1 MNRIKVGSALV
12 LGLFGL
18 LSGSVAGGQVT
29 KEQLDDVRAK
39 LQAPESLFNNLS
51 NEHRKVLS
59 GGALNFFHVIKQ
71 WPEIE
76 RGVLAR
82 QASLDASQWS
92 EIERG
97 VLAQQ
102 ASLDASS
109 LPDQS
114 LASELALIEAPIPPG
129 GPFQVSN
136 PANDS
141 LYGPATGNT
150 QSETST
156 AWCGKNVAV
165 GYNDSESYWDSGFAT
180 SFKQLSF
187 NGFGYST
194 NEGMSYTDEG
204 YLLSKITGDLFDF
217 LQGDPALACG
227 SQTNFYYGSLDF
239 RQDASGMFWSA
250 ITVSPSTTGGA
261 SFNAPIVAV
270 QKSALTHFLDKD
282 SLAVDHN
289 NPKHLAV
296 GYTDFD
302 GSFTACPSTFGVAVE
317 VVESSDGGATWT
329 SPFVIFRVC
338 SNSFAVQ
345 GSQVAFSPNGSVD
358 VALEGFFSI
367 KQLGFVQAAFGSPFP
382 SVKLVANISGVGDGF
397 VLQGGFRTFLDIQQ
411 LAVDNS
417 AASTKG
423 NLYLTYHDS
432 KFHKTFT
439 GVSYG
444 YADAMIVKSSNNGA
458 SWSVPV
464 QVNTNPEPLSS
475 GLGTD
480 SYQPDVAVD
489 QTGAVAVCFYD
500 RRDDPGNYLIDRYCG
515 VSHDAAAT
523 FTNVRKTS
531 TSFPPAH
538 GMDDLVN
545 PNYMGDYDWMTVDG
559 LKMTSGFIGAFEV
572 VRGAGPGSFVPNADV
587 KAVNFN

>member
-1 MNRIKVGSALV
+1 MNRMKVGSALV

-18 LSGSVAGGQVT
+18 LSGSVARGQVT

-39 LQAPESLFNNLS
+39 LQAPETLFNNLS

-82 QASLDASQWS
+82 QASLDASQWP

-97 VLAQQ
+97 MLAQQ
-102 ASLDASS
+102 ASLGASS

-114 LASELALIEAPIPPG
+114 LASELALIEAPITPG
-129 GPFQVSN
+129 GPFPVSN

-141 LYGPATGNT
+141 LYGPAGGNT

-156 AWCGKNVAV
+156 AWCGKNVVA
-165 GYNDSESYWDSGFAT
+165 GFNDSESYYDSGFAT
-180 SFKQLSF
+180 GFAHLSF
-187 NGFGYST
+187 DGFGYST
-194 NEGMSYTDEG
+194 NKGMSYADQG
-204 YLLSKITGDLFDF
+204 YVPSKIAGDLFDF
-217 LQGDPALACG
+217 LEGDPAVVCG

-239 RQDASGMFWSA
+239 RQDASSMFWSA
-250 ITVSPSTTGGA
+250 ITVSPSTNGGV

-270 QKSALTHFLDKD
+270 QKSALTHFLDKV
-282 SLAVDHN
+282 SLAVNHN
-289 NPKHLAV
+289 NPNHLVV

-329 SPFVIFRVC
+329 SPFLIFRIC
-338 SNSFAVQ
+338 SNTFAVQ
-345 GSQVAFSPNGSVD
+345 GSQVAFSPNGAVD

-367 KQLGFVQAAFGSPFP
+367 KQLGFVQAAFGAAFP
-382 SVKLVANISGVGDGF
+382 AVKPVANVFGVGDGF
-397 VLQGGFRTFLDIQQ
+397 SLQDGFRTFLDIQQ
-411 LAVDNS
+411 IAVDNS

-423 NLYLTYHDS
+423 NIYLAYHDS
-432 KFHKTFT
+432 KFQKTFN
-439 GVSYG
+439 GVIYA
-444 YADAMIVKSSNNGA
+444 YADAIIVKSTNNGA
-458 SWSVPV
+458 SWSAPV

-480 SYQPDVAVD
+480 SYQPGVAVD
-489 QTGAVAVCFYD
+489 QTGAVAVCWYD
-500 RRDDPGNYLIDRYCG
+500 RRNDPHNNLIDRYCG

-538 GMDDLVN
+538 GMDDIVN
-545 PNYMGDYDWMTVDG
+545 PAYMGDYDWMAVDG
-559 LKMTSGFIGAFEV
+559 LKMTSGFISAFQV

-587 KAVNFN
+587 WAVNFN